1 MVVSPSLVLLAFSRG
16 ARQNTG
22 GGELFHDRK
31 LSRQSPRFP
40 IWDKPALATV
50 IGHHQPQFSP
60 AAFFLSKL
68 RFGANEAFFFL
79 ESSNASFISLSLFT
93 VTMVDRRSDPEDGSR
108 AKRQKMNKT
117 ETDPK
122 DNPYLAHMYADE
134 TSNGDSHSWD
144 DGMLEKN
151 PAFAKLKRH
160 RTTAA
165 LAKDVEDS
173 EINPFNG
180 QPFSSKYLSILHARR
195 DLPVHAQR

>member
-1 MVVSPSLVLLAFSRG
+1 
-16 ARQNTG
+16 
-22 GGELFHDRK
+22 
-31 LSRQSPRFP
+31 
-40 IWDKPALATV
+40 
-50 IGHHQPQFSP
+50 
-60 AAFFLSKL
+60 
-68 RFGANEAFFFL
+68 
-79 ESSNASFISLSLFT
+79 
-93 VTMVDRRSDPEDGSR
+93 MVDRRSDPEDGSR
-108 AKRQKMNKT
+108 AKRQKMDKT
-117 ETDPK
+117 GTDPK

-160 RTTAA
+160 RTTAS